1 VALISLENITDKPAI
16 PTIPPINIGH
26 LIGYL
31 KKIKPLKTVNNVR
44 VEKIRATMP
53 EAR

>member
-1 VALISLENITDKPAI
+1 MTDKPAI
-16 PTIPPINIGH
+16 PTTAPISIGH

-31 KKIKPLKTVNNVR
+31 KKIKPLKTVNSVK